1 MNTALV
7 IIGCF
12 IALVVVAAIAEAY
25 IKRNRKKPLSYY
37 AVNTRRW
44 DDPANDPGNRHTEIE
59 HTFRD
64 SRSETLHKHW
74 QVARDPEKYAEA
86 MMPAKPRKH
95 DDD

>member
-12 IALVVVAAIAEAY
+12 TALVVVAAIAEAY

-37 AVNTRRW
+37 AVNSRRW
-44 DDPANDPGNRHTEIE
+44 DDPANNPADRHSEIE
-59 HTFRD
+59 QTNRD
-64 SRSETLHKHW
+64 GKGETSHKRW
-74 QVARDPEKYAEA
+74 QVARDPEKNAGA